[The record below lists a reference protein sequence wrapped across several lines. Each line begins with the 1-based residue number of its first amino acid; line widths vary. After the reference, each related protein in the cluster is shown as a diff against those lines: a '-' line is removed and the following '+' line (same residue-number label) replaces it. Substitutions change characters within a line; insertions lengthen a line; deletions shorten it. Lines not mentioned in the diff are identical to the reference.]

1 MSQQPQQTP
10 PTPQWGKDEK
20 ERDEKR
26 DEKGR
31 DEKGR
36 NDPLSSIV
44 WAILLVWAGLVLLA
58 ENLGYINNIM
68 LGDQEL
74 GAWSLIFIGAGV
86 VVLGEVVIRLI
97 MPAYH
102 RNVVGSTIFAII
114 LLSIGLGGWVGWNV
128 VWPLILIAIGLAILL
143 GNMTRR

>member
-10 PTPQWGKDEK
+10 QPPQWDKDEK

-44 WAILLVWAGLVLLA
+44 WALILVWAGLVLLA
-58 ENLGYINNIM
+58 DNLNFLNSIM
-68 LGDQEL
+68 IGDARLE
-74 GAWSLIFIGAGV
+74 AWSLIFIGAGF

-97 MPAYH
+97 MPAY
-102 RNVVGSTIFAII
+102 RRRVTGSLVFAVI
-114 LLSIGLGGWVGWNV
+114 LLSIGLGGWVGWTV
-128 VWPLILIAIGLAILL
+128 VWPLILIAIGVSILL
-143 GNMTRR
+143 GNMARQ